1 MRLRALCAAAVL
13 SLLVPQGCTLLPDDG
28 SGTTVDLGECT
39 GGPVAVTIP
48 ATVYCDITSI
58 AATISG
64 PDMTTLD
71 VSIDRDSPS
80 ATLSIP
86 SGPERQLVVRV
97 FTAADP
103 ATPAFISNTFT
114 FCVSDQ
120 QPVTV
125 SVDAAKSNRPPLVG
139 AIGISDVGE
148 LVSGKPV
155 TLTVSAID
163 PDACDSVTSY
173 AWTSDVGIMS
183 GSGNTAVWVPRCP
196 SFAGCEATVAVAVQD
211 GRGGTT
217 TVQATYT
224 VGPLR

>member
-1 MRLRALCAAAVL
+1 MRLRALGAAAAL
-13 SLLVPQGCTLLPDDG
+13 SFLVPLGCSLLPDDG
-28 SGTTVDLGECT
+28 SGITVNLGECT

-64 PDMTTLD
+64 PGMTTLD
-71 VSIDRDSPS
+71 VTIDRDSPS

-103 ATPAFISNTFT
+103 AAPAFVSNTFT
-114 FCVSDQ
+114 FCVSEQ

-125 SVDAAKSNRPPLVG
+125 SVDAAESNRPPLVG
-139 AIGISDVGE
+139 AIGISDAGE
-148 LVSGKPV
+148 LIFGKPV
-155 TLTVSAID
+155 TLSVAAVD
-163 PDACDSVTSY
+163 PDACDGVRGYTWS
-173 AWTSDVGIMS
+173 SDAGIIS

-196 SFAGCEATVAVAVQD
+196 SFAGCQATGAVAVQD

-217 TVQATYT
+217 TVRATYT
-224 VGPLR
+224 VGPVR